1 MKHLSVGRR
10 LSETENSPSVI
21 ALTRQAIDPI
31 RTKDSSENKSSFGA
45 YEVLRSGDDIKITII
60 ASGSETSLAIEICHK
75 LATENIYSK
84 VISMPCQELFDQ
96 QSEDYK
102 NDILNETEIVISIE
116 AAETCY
122 WKKYTGTKGL
132 NFGINDFGK
141 SAPYKN
147 IYNHFGLNVEN
158 IIKKIKEKI
167 MKIKVGINGM
177 GRIGRM
183 IVRSIIEN
191 NNNNIEI
198 KHINNRTNSETC
210 STLLKYDSIHGKFNA
225 EIGFDDKH
233 LIINKNKITFSRET
247 DLNDINWK
255 KYNVDYVFE
264 CTGKFNSK
272 DKLEPHLN
280 NGAKKVIVSLP
291 CKNADKT
298 IVFGVNESKLRKD
311 DKIISAASCTTNCL
325 APVAHVL
332 NEAFEIEKGFMTTIH
347 AFTSDQR
354 ILDNSHKDLR
364 RARSASQSIVPT
376 STGASKAIGEIIPSL
391 KGKLEG
397 IAMRVPTPNVSLVEL
412 VFCAKKDLSIEKINS
427 AFQNFSKK
435 NKVLQISKEK
445 LVSIDFNH
453 NPASSIIDESLTNVV
468 GKNMGKISAWYDNE
482 WGFSNRM
489 CDIAEYLH
497 KIS

>member
-1 MKHLSVGRR
+1 
-10 LSETENSPSVI
+10 
-21 ALTRQAIDPI
+21 
-31 RTKDSSENKSSFGA
+31 
-45 YEVLRSGDDIKITII
+45 
-60 ASGSETSLAIEICHK
+60 
-75 LATENIYSK
+75 
-84 VISMPCQELFDQ
+84 
-96 QSEDYK
+96 
-102 NDILNETEIVISIE
+102 
-116 AAETCY
+116 
-122 WKKYTGTKGL
+122 
-132 NFGINDFGK
+132 
-141 SAPYKN
+141 
-147 IYNHFGLNVEN
+147 
-158 IIKKIKEKI
+158 

-183 IVRSIIEN
+183 IIRSIVESN
-191 NNNNIEI
+191 NNKIEI

-210 STLLKYDSIHGKFNA
+210 STLLKYDSVHGKFNA
-225 EIGFDDKH
+225 HIEFDENH
-233 LIINKNKITFSRET
+233 LIINKKKITFSQET
-247 DLNDINWK
+247 DLKKINWGK
-255 KYNVDYVFE
+255 HGVDYVFE

-272 DKLEPHLN
+272 DKLIAHLN
-280 NGAKKVIVSLP
+280 SGAKKIIVSAP

-298 IVFGVNESKLRKD
+298 IVFGVNENELKKND
-311 DKIISAASCTTNCL
+311 YIISAASCTTNCL
-325 APVAHVL
+325 APVAYVL
-332 NEAFEIEKGFMTTIH
+332 NKNFEIEKGFMTTIH

-354 ILDNSHKDLR
+354 ILDNSHKDPR

-397 IAMRVPTPNVSLVEL
+397 VAMRVPTPNVSLVEL
-412 VFCAKKDLSIEKINS
+412 VFCTKKDLSIEKINS

-435 NKVLQISKEK
+435 NNVLEISNEK

-453 NPASSIIDESLTNVV
+453 NSASSIVDATLTNVV